1 MARRR
6 GLEDGG
12 PGLDL
17 IPVLSLVVHLIPM
30 LLLSVR
36 FLGLA
41 QLSARGPV
49 VPALEA
55 PDRGALAEQ
64 SKKVVS
70 VEIDDEGFL
79 VGGAAGLDPRIPCK
93 GTCTPDSYDLP
104 ALATAL
110 RALKEAHPDE
120 TRIVIVPAETV
131 PFEVV
136 ASVMAASRS
145 ELVGGSERMLFPE
158 PLLAVRQ

>member
-6 GLEDGG
+6 GLEDVG

-36 FLGLA
+36 FLALA
-41 QLSARGPV
+41 QISARGPV
-49 VPALEA
+49 VAALEA
-55 PDRGALAEQ
+55 PNEGALAEQ

-70 VEIDDEGFL
+70 VQIDGEGFL
-79 VGGAAGLDPRIPCK
+79 VGGSAGLDPRIPCK
-93 GTCTPDSYDLP
+93 GTCTPDSYDLST
-104 ALATAL
+104 LATAL
-110 RALKEAHPDE
+110 RTLKDAHPDE
-120 TRIVIVPAETV
+120 TRIVIAPSGTV

-145 ELVGGSERMLFPE
+145 EVVGGSERVLFPE
-158 PLLAVRQ
+158 PLLAVGE

>member
-30 LLLSVR
+30 LLRSVR
-36 FLGLA
+36 FLALA
-41 QLSARGPV
+41 QISARGAV

-55 PDRGALAEQ
+55 PNEGALAEQ

-70 VEIDDEGFL
+70 VQIDGEGFL

-93 GTCTPDSYDLP
+93 GPCTPDSYDLD
-104 ALATAL
+104 ALSAAL
-110 RALKEAHPDE
+110 RSLKEAHPDE
-120 TRIVIVPAETV
+120 TRIVIAPSETV

-136 ASVMAASRS
+136 ADVMAASRS
-145 ELVGGSERMLFPE
+145 ELVGGAERALFPE
-158 PLLAVRQ
+158 PLLAVQP